1 MARLLIL
8 DTNAT
13 QDAGGNII
21 RDYNGDA
28 VAGSIVPALPL
39 LVSQPVRLYGCVGG
53 GIGEVAYEILFD
65 GLPAVDAEAE
75 EYIDLVFWQE
85 FFSDGPNRADLP
97 RNRTYPGLPA
107 NTKWP
112 RETVTFADGCVPDS
126 TQLAPV
132 RSYLQERRIRIGD
145 GINTITGLDNDEFS
159 ALLACKVNGLFV
171 RLAVNLDVGE
181 KDISGNDYRLRIWAI
196 VGGQDKESLQDAS
209 QLPYVP

>member
-28 VAGSIVPALPL
+28 VSGAIVPALPL
-39 LVSQPVRLYGCVGG
+39 LVSQPIRLYGCVGG

-65 GLPAVDAEAE
+65 GLPAVDPP

-85 FFSDGPNRADLP
+85 FFSDGPSRDLP
-97 RNRTYPGLPA
+97 SLRTYPAIPA

-112 RETVTFADGCVPDS
+112 RETVTFADGCSPEDG
-126 TQLAPV
+126 QQAPV

-145 GINTITGLDNDEFS
+145 GVNTITGLDNDEFS
-159 ALLACKVNGLFV
+159 ALLVCKTNGLFV
-171 RLAVNLDVGE
+171 RLAVNLDVGD
-181 KDISGNDYRLRIWAI
+181 KDISNNDYRLRIWAI
-196 VGGQDKESLQDAS
+196 VGGQDKESYQDAS
-209 QLPYVP
+209 TLPYVP